1 MGLVTALSISSFEVK
16 IGGAKDAYGLRGWA
30 YEVKKKKL
38 VGAIVLKRIDLEIG
52 YSSGLV
58 RVASVRGERGE

>member
-30 YEVKKKKL
+30 YEVKKKEVSGRHCLEKNRFRNF
-38 VGAIVLKRIDLEIG
+38 ILKWPG
-52 YSSGLV
+52 SG
-58 RVASVRGERGE
+58 GFGQGGKG

>member
-30 YEVKKKKL
+30 YEVKKNQL
-38 VGAIVLKRIDLEIG
+38 VGAIVLIRIDL
-52 YSSGLV
+52 
-58 RVASVRGERGE
+58 